1 VKLDEILHKITYAVN
16 LINPKL
22 SVPSRPLHLP
32 YKIHRFKLP
41 FASILQRMKIKFS
54 KMQELMKVLTSF
66 FVLIAL
72 AHTTGKPRFAVRS
85 KRTTKVTKRTTKFLL
100 CVFLGNA
107 RQRTIVTHGIGSLPC
122 VKDGARQNTGAND
135 GRLKWRVRTFAVCL
149 RIKRMARFT
158 TRNPLIYDEIHM
170 TFFNFVIDYTASMT
184 NSQISSQ
191 IHSVGYE
198 AHYDIVLIPS

>member
-1 VKLDEILHKITYAVN
+1 VCLWIILLSILSTEVKLDEILHKITYAVN

-41 FASILQRMKIKFS
+41 FASILQRMKNKFS

-107 RQRTIVTHGIGSLPC
+107 RQRTIVVLFLAH
-122 VKDGARQNTGAND
+122 ARH
-135 GRLKWRVRTFAVCL
+135 RVFAV
-149 RIKRMARFT
+149 R
-158 TRNPLIYDEIHM
+158 
-170 TFFNFVIDYTASMT
+170 
-184 NSQISSQ
+184 
-191 IHSVGYE
+191 
-198 AHYDIVLIPS
+198 

>member
-1 VKLDEILHKITYAVN
+1 
-16 LINPKL
+16 
-22 SVPSRPLHLP
+22 
-32 YKIHRFKLP
+32 
-41 FASILQRMKIKFS
+41 
-54 KMQELMKVLTSF
+54 MQELMKVLTSF

-107 RQRTIVTHGIGSLPC
+107 RQRLHDSFLHGKGPLSCSFWRTHGIGSLPC

-135 GRLKWRVRTFAVCL
+135 GRLKWRGRTFAVCL

-198 AHYDIVLIPS
+198 AHYDIVPIPS